1 MAECYVADC
10 VFFES
15 HANDVFANDRQALG
29 GFPHVVKV
37 PANSG
42 SEVGAGREP
51 SEVELSSR
59 RAFADDAT
67 RWTSFV
73 PLNNGP
79 DSRYVRRA
87 GTDIDETI
95 GYVHDS
101 SLECGDSARQDDL
114 NLGVVS
120 EGTEIGS
127 DVGDI
132 TSVEASSLNQ
142 IDYGS
147 VSATSSAG

>member
-1 MAECYVADC
+1 M
-10 VFFES
+10 
-15 HANDVFANDRQALG
+15 
-29 GFPHVVKV
+29 
-37 PANSG
+37 
-42 SEVGAGREP
+42 
-51 SEVELSSR
+51 
-59 RAFADDAT
+59 
-67 RWTSFV
+67 

-79 DSRYVRRA
+79 DSRYVRLA
-87 GTDIDETI
+87 GTDIGEAI

-132 TSVEASSLNQ
+132 MSVEASSLNQ